1 MSIEPRIGPHG
12 REDDL
17 TRALRSM
24 YAPPS
29 DDAYWGSLA
38 ARIMARIRGDAA
50 VEQWWQPLARYA
62 RVGLVAAAV
71 ALVAARIALS
81 RDAARETAIAYD
93 GVIETP
99 QSSPLQL
106 ATDATPG
113 SARDATL
120 RYVISP

>member
-12 REDDL
+12 RDDDL
-17 TRALRSM
+17 TRALRSA
-24 YAPPS
+24 YAAPS
-29 DDAYWGSLA
+29 DDAYWSSLA
-38 ARIMARIRGDAA
+38 GRIMARISGETA
-50 VEQWWQPLARYA
+50 VEQWWQPLARFA
-62 RVGLVAAAV
+62 RIGLVAAAV

-99 QSSPLQL
+99 QSAPLQL

-113 SARDATL
+113 SVRDATL

>member
-12 REDDL
+12 RDDDL
-17 TRALRSM
+17 TRALRSV
-24 YAPPS
+24 YAAPS
-29 DDAYWGSLA
+29 DDAYWTSLA
-38 ARIMARIRGDAA
+38 GRIMARIGGEAA
-50 VEQWWQPLARYA
+50 EQWWLPLARFA
-62 RVGLVAAAV
+62 RIGLVAAAV

-81 RDAARETAIAYD
+81 RDAARQTAIAYD

-99 QSSPLQL
+99 ASAPLQV

-113 SARDATL
+113 SVRDATL

>member
-12 REDDL
+12 RDDDL
-17 TRALRSM
+17 TRALRSL
-24 YAPPS
+24 YAAPS
-29 DDAYWGSLA
+29 DDAYWASLA
-38 ARIMARIRGDAA
+38 GRIMARIGGDAA
-50 VEQWWQPLARYA
+50 VEQWWQPLARFA
-62 RVGLVAAAV
+62 RIGLVAAAV

-81 RDAARETAIAYD
+81 RDAARQTAIAYD

-99 QSSPLQL
+99 PSASLQL
-106 ATDATPG
+106 ATDAPPG

>member
-12 REDDL
+12 RDDDL
-17 TRALRSM
+17 TRALRSL
-24 YAPPS
+24 YAPPA
-29 DDAYWGSLA
+29 DDAYWASLA
-38 ARIMARIRGDAA
+38 GRIMARIGGDAA
-50 VEQWWQPLARYA
+50 VEQWWQPLARFA
-62 RVGLVAAAV
+62 RIGLVAAAV

-81 RDAARETAIAYD
+81 RNAARETAIAYD

-99 QSSPLQL
+99 SSAPLQL
-106 ATDATPG
+106 AKDAAPG

>member
-1 MSIEPRIGPHG
+1 
-12 REDDL
+12 
-17 TRALRSM
+17 M
-24 YAPPS
+24 YAAPA

-38 ARIMARIRGDAA
+38 ARIMSRISGDAA

-81 RDAARETAIAYD
+81 RDAARESAIAYD

-99 QSSPLQL
+99 QNAPLQL

>member
-1 MSIEPRIGPHG
+1 MSMEPRIGPHG
-12 REDDL
+12 RDDDL
-17 TRALRSM
+17 TRALRSV
-24 YAPPS
+24 YAAPA
-29 DDAYWGSLA
+29 DEAYWTALA
-38 ARIMARIRGDAA
+38 ARILARLSGDAA
-50 VEQWWQPLARYA
+50 AEQWWQPLARYA
-62 RVGLVAAAV
+62 RVGLLAAAL

-81 RDAARETAIAYD
+81 RNAARETAIAYD

-99 QSSPLQL
+99 PNAPLQL